1 MNQILVIAH
10 NTFRESVRDKVL
22 YNLIFFVFLLL
33 GGSLYFGELTI
44 HNEQKA
50 MIDLGLSVMLLFG
63 FMIAVF
69 IGTGLVYKE
78 IDKRTIYTI
87 LSKPIHRYE
96 FIIGKFLGLSLTLL
110 VNCTIMMCGIIVS
123 LIYINQGLTA
133 ILVSIIPAAF
143 MIYLEL
149 LLLTAFA
156 LLFSSF
162 STPAFSVFFS
172 ILVYII
178 GNFSPD
184 LRTFANILDTTT
196 FPQLKIAQK
205 MLQILY
211 YALPN
216 LTNFNFIARTAH
228 GETIP
233 GGMIG
238 YGMIYFLIYAGILLS
253 LTTLIFERRNF
264 K

>member
-96 FIIGKFLGLSLTLL
+96 FIIGKFLGLSITLL
-110 VNCTIMMCGIIVS
+110 VNCTIMLFGIILS
-123 LIYINQGLTA
+123 LIYINHGFSSG
-133 ILVSIIPAAF
+133 LVSIFPAAF

-172 ILVYII
+172 VLVYII

-184 LRTFANILDTTT
+184 LRAFANILDVNR
-196 FPQLKIAQK
+196 FPQLKIAQTI
-205 MLQILY
+205 LHFLY
-211 YALPN
+211 YVVPN

-228 GETIP
+228 GEAIQS
-233 GGMIG
+233 GLIG
-238 YGMIYFLIYAGILLS
+238 YGILYFFIYAGILLS
-253 LTTLIFERRNF
+253 LTILIFERRNF